1 MNNQFKESFG
11 SIKDPRVERT
21 KLHSLLDIIALG
33 ILGVMAG
40 AQGFEEI
47 EDFGKT
53 HEEWLRQ
60 YLTLE
65 NGIPSH
71 DTINRVFQSLNSDAL
86 QKAFL
91 DWVGGIKRLL
101 PETVVPIDG
110 KTLRGSHQRS
120 KGLKGLHVVS
130 AWSCANGLSLGQL
143 KVDGKS
149 NEITAIPELVRQLM
163 LEGAIVTIDAMGCQ
177 KEIVKLIREQKADY
191 VISLKGNQGN
201 LQESVRDCFKLN
213 DGTFPTY
220 KAQDE
225 IVCEHGRIEER
236 GIQVISAKV
245 LEGLVDLSQ
254 WHSLN
259 SIIKV
264 TYESEILSKKAKVKQ
279 EKKTT
284 EELFYISSLSPE
296 EPDKILQAIRLHW
309 GIESMHWSLDVS
321 FKEDACRI
329 RDETTALNLSW
340 LRKMS
345 LSFLKAET
353 SFKASIRRKQ
363 LKLWSSPS
371 YFLKALSI
379 I

>member
-1 MNNQFKESFG
+1 MTNEFKEVFG
-11 SIKDPRVERT
+11 VIEDPRVDRT
-21 KLHSLLDIIALG
+21 KLHDLLDIIAIG

-53 HEEWLRQ
+53 HESWLRQ
-60 YLTLE
+60 CLVLE

-71 DTINRVFQSLNSDAL
+71 DTLNRVFQSLNPEVFQQS
-86 QKAFL
+86 FL
-91 DWVGGIKRLL
+91 NWIKKIKKLL
-101 PETVVPIDG
+101 PDDVVPIDG

-149 NEITAIPELVRQLM
+149 NEITAIPELIKQLM

-177 KEIVKLIREQKADY
+177 KDVVKLIKDQKADY
-191 VISLKGNQGN
+191 VLGLKGNQGN
-201 LQESVRDCFKLN
+201 LAESVRDWFKLT
-213 DGTFPTY
+213 DKIFPLYT
-220 KAQDE
+220 AHDE
-225 IVCEHGRIEER
+225 IACEHGRLEER
-236 GIQVISAKV
+236 QVQVLDGKI

-254 WHSLN
+254 WDSLN
-259 SIIKV
+259 SIIKM
-264 TYESEILSKKAKVKQ
+264 TYSSEVLNKKVKQ
-279 EKKTT
+279 EKMVT

-296 EPDKILQAIRLHW
+296 DPAKILRAIRLHW
-309 GIESMHWSLDVS
+309 SIESMHWSLDVS
-321 FKEDACRI
+321 FKEDSCRV
-329 RDETTALNLSW
+329 REETTALNLSW
-340 LRKMS
+340 LRKMA

-363 LKLWSSPS
+363 LKLWSSPH
-371 YFLKALSI
+371 YFFKVFSMI
-379 I
+379 